1 MPAVSSVSQRIQ
13 TLALRE
19 EIADLLTTL
28 TESGNLKTV
37 LSEALPENRLSH
49 SHSERQSKP
58 WALLPMMV
66 CACLSGDHRPA
77 VPLAAALELLKAAAE
92 VLDDIEDA
100 DSSASL
106 SARYGPAIATN
117 AATTL
122 IILAEEA
129 LARLKESGV
138 DNKTALEVCAAVN
151 AFYARAC
158 AGQHLDL
165 WLPAEK
171 RMSEETYLKIIE
183 LKTASAVECACASAA
198 LLVTRGG
205 VMVELF
211 SGFGRN
217 LGMASQIAND
227 IHGITSGPD
236 AKSRKI
242 TLPVIYAL
250 SQTQGEVLSQFE
262 SAFIK
267 IGGQSVLTPDE
278 VTDLL
283 WRTGALPYA
292 TVKMEYYRLKAREA
306 LDKIRAIGVN
316 VDSLAK
322 LVS

>member
-1 MPAVSSVSQRIQ
+1 MSSISQRVQ

-28 TESGNLKTV
+28 IDGGNLRAV
-37 LSEALPENRLSH
+37 ISEALPENRRIHTS
-49 SHSERQSKP
+49 SARRTKP

-66 CACLSGDHRPA
+66 CACLSGDYRPA

-92 VLDDIEDA
+92 VLDDVEDA

-122 IILAEEA
+122 IILAEKA
-129 LARLKESGV
+129 LARLTESGV
-138 DNKTALEVCAAVN
+138 ESRTAGEVFAAVN

-165 WLPAEK
+165 SLTAEK
-171 RMSEETYLKIIE
+171 RMSEEVYLKIIE
-183 LKTASAVECACASAA
+183 LKTASAVECACTSAA
-198 LLVTRGG
+198 LLASRAAATVD
-205 VMVELF
+205 LF
-211 SGFGRN
+211 SEFGRN
-217 LGMASQIAND
+217 LGMSCQIAND

-236 AKSRKI
+236 ARARKI

-250 SQTQGEVLSQFE
+250 SQTQGEVFSQLE
-262 SAFIK
+262 SIFIK
-267 IGGQSVLTPDE
+267 IGGQSASTTDE
-278 VTDLL
+278 VTKLL

-306 LDKIRAIGVN
+306 LDKIRATGVN
-316 VDSLAK
+316 VDTLNK